1 MKRSHVLLTVVG
13 LVLISFLFGFFLRQR
28 MTAEA
33 RAELDGRTS
42 ELAGAQL
49 ELAGC
54 RAEQERA
61 GTRDLATRLYLQV
74 NRNNFDIASELS
86 TRLFDSLRRLSESAT
101 DEAHRNAFET
111 IIAQRD
117 AITSQLAQADPAAR
131 RAVEDLLVQT
141 FAATG
146 AEIN

>member
-1 MKRSHVLLTVVG
+1 MKKSHVVLTVVG
-13 LVLISFLFGFFLRQR
+13 LVLASFLVGYFLRYR

-33 RAELDGRTS
+33 RAELDAKTS
-42 ELAGAQL
+42 ELARNQD

-54 RAEQERA
+54 RLEQERA
-61 GTRDLATRLYLQV
+61 GARDLATRLYLQI
-74 NRNNFDIASELS
+74 NRNNFDVASDLS
-86 TRLFDSLRRLSESAT
+86 TRLFDTLRRLSEAAA
-101 DEAHRNAFET
+101 EEPERNAFES
-111 IIAQRD
+111 IIEQRD